1 MKKGVKS
8 KAATLSQMAD
18 ELIIANKELVF
29 QNREKEKREAV
40 NKELEAFSYSVS
52 HDLRESEKSL
62 QEAQR
67 LAQIGSWQ
75 WTVATD
81 TVKWS
86 EELYH
91 IAGRDPNLSA
101 PRYAEMSSIYTPESW
116 KRLSAVVTKALQSG
130 ESYDLDLEI
139 VRPDSTKRHASVR
152 GETDYDAS
160 GKVVGLHGTVQ
171 DITERKRAEETLKIS
186 KERLHFATEG
196 ANLGIWN
203 WDTVTGELIFSNL
216 CKELFGIGLDETM
229 SYQRFS
235 DVLHPDDRERT
246 DKAVKDALDNH
257 KDYDIEYRILW
268 PDESIHWLAAKG
280 RGYYDATGKAVR
292 LEGVVQDITER
303 KQAEKTLQESEERF
317 RSLYENSTVGIYRT
331 TPDGKIILANPTLVK
346 LLGYSSF
353 EELAG
358 RNLAEDGFEPSYE
371 RTYFIDIMKREGWV
385 KGLESAWT
393 RMDGTTLFISES
405 ARAINDKEGKI
416 IYYDGI
422 VEDIT
427 LRKKA
432 ERELITANKELAF
445 QNEEKDK
452 RAEELIIANK
462 ELAFQNDEKVKRAL
476 YEHELEI
483 KIKSMQAEEALIKS
497 EIKYKDLI
505 NEVSDGYFV
514 TNNQGLIT
522 FANNSLAKIFGFIS
536 PEEMTG
542 HLFTEFNKKSDTQNV
557 SYNFKN
563 IIKNKKNVNG
573 LEREVFRVDRNP
585 IHIEIKAVSVLE
597 DGKVVG
603 MQGVIRDITDRKKK
617 EEELRVSKDLL
628 EKLNYHLEEVRE
640 NERASIARDIHD
652 QLGQSLTAL
661 KLDINRMQEYVTSNQ
676 DAMTMLNG
684 MLEMVTNTI
693 SDVQRI
699 TADLRPGI
707 LDDLGL
713 VSVID
718 WYCGE
723 FSTRTG
729 IKCKLRFCELI
740 NEDSKRNLIFFRVL
754 QEALTNVIRHANATT
769 VKIGLYQ
776 SYKGITLTIKD
787 NGIGITREQAVSGK
801 SLGLTGIR
809 ERVKQSN
816 GKFDISSD
824 EGTGTK
830 LIIFIPYK

>member
-1 MKKGVKS
+1 MNKKIGILHLEDSFKDSELIQSVIQSGGIEHEYFLVDNEKDFIGVLETKNIDIILS
-8 KAATLSQMAD
+8 DYSLPDYNGTEVLKLAREKYAYIPFIFISGIIGEDAAISATL
-18 ELIIANKELVF
+18 N
-29 QNREKEKREAV
+29 
-40 NKELEAFSYSVS
+40 
-52 HDLRESEKSL
+52 
-62 QEAQR
+62 
-67 LAQIGSWQ
+67 G
-75 WTVATD
+75 ATD
-81 TVKWS
+81 
-86 EELYH
+86 
-91 IAGRDPNLSA
+91 
-101 PRYAEMSSIYTPESW
+101 
-116 KRLSAVVTKALQSG
+116 
-130 ESYDLDLEI
+130 I
-139 VRPDSTKRHASVR
+139 VFKNKLR
-152 GETDYDAS
+152 
-160 GKVVGLHGTVQ
+160 Q
-171 DITERKRAEETLKIS
+171 
-186 KERLHFATEG
+186 
-196 ANLGIWN
+196 
-203 WDTVTGELIFSNL
+203 LIPV
-216 CKELFGIGLDETM
+216 I
-229 SYQRFS
+229 
-235 DVLHPDDRERT
+235 
-246 DKAVKDALDNH
+246 
-257 KDYDIEYRILW
+257 
-268 PDESIHWLAAKG
+268 
-280 RGYYDATGKAVR
+280 
-292 LEGVVQDITER
+292 
-303 KQAEKTLQESEERF
+303 
-317 RSLYENSTVGIYRT
+317 
-331 TPDGKIILANPTLVK
+331 
-346 LLGYSSF
+346 
-353 EELAG
+353 
-358 RNLAEDGFEPSYE
+358 
-371 RTYFIDIMKREGWV
+371 
-385 KGLESAWT
+385 
-393 RMDGTTLFISES
+393 
-405 ARAINDKEGKI
+405 
-416 IYYDGI
+416 
-422 VEDIT
+422 
-427 LRKKA
+427 
-432 ERELITANKELAF
+432 
-445 QNEEKDK
+445 
-452 RAEELIIANK
+452 
-462 ELAFQNDEKVKRAL
+462 KRAL
-476 YEHELEI
+476 HEHEQKL
-483 KIKSMQAEEALIKS
+483 KIKLLEAGEALIKS

-514 TNNQGLIT
+514 TNNQGIIT
-522 FANNSLAKIFGFIS
+522 FANISLAKIFGFIS

-542 HLFTEFNKKSDTQNV
+542 HLFTEFNKKSDTQDV

-713 VSVID
+713 VSAID

-787 NGIGITREQAVSGK
+787 NGIGITREQAVSGR

>member
-18 ELIIANKELVF
+18 ELIIANKELAYQNREKEKRADELILANKELVF
-29 QNREKEKREAV
+29 QNSEKEKREAV

-139 VRPDSTKRHASVR
+139 VRPDSTKRHTSAR
-152 GETDYDAS
+152 GETNYDAS

-186 KERLHFATEG
+186 KERLLFATEG

-216 CKELFGIGLDETM
+216 CKELFGIGLDETV

-246 DKAVKDALDNH
+246 DKAIKDALDNH
-257 KDYDIEYRILW
+257 KDYDTEYRILW

-358 RNLAEDGFEPSYE
+358 RNLAEDGFETSHE

-445 QNEEKDK
+445 QN
-452 RAEELIIANK
+452 
-462 ELAFQNDEKVKRAL
+462 DEKVKRVL